1 MEYLLSF
8 LNPTSHFIHIEF
20 IIDRPEK
27 GDIYL
32 AIPTWRPGRYEA
44 ANFAKNIRGF
54 NIHDEAGNPV
64 LYRKVNH
71 STWKVHNQ
79 TSEYLTVSYD
89 YFAYK
94 MDAGNSWFDDQLI
107 YINFINC
114 LVYVKNRQT
123 ENCKLT
129 IDVPKDYRISC
140 GLNSEDHTIF
150 AKDYY
155 QLVDSPLI
163 ASADLQHYTYKVLEI
178 DFHVWIIGT
187 HTLNVEN
194 LLDDFRLFSEFQVSV
209 MGTFPEETY
218 HFQIILLPYKFYH
231 GVEHHNSTVIC
242 LGPGESLN
250 TDDLYRQLLG
260 VSSHE
265 LFHAWNIIKIRPKEL
280 MPYNFNEEVFFPT
293 GYVAEGFTTYYGDL
307 FLVKS
312 KVYDKAWFFN
322 ELNALFKRHFL
333 NDGRLNYSVIDSSL
347 DLWLDGYTPGI
358 PHRKSSIYV
367 EGAVIA
373 LMLDLMIRKKTESR
387 KSLDDV
393 MRALWKDFG
402 RPGIGY
408 SHQDI
413 VGICESVYG
422 QSLQTFF
429 EDFVEGTKA
438 NEYYLNELLIN
449 FGCELVETDSESM
462 LEKHFGVKVLRQNE
476 QYFVSQTA
484 LNSIGENYFSIED
497 EILSVNDQTPF
508 PEHLDVESPVR
519 FRLKRNQQVMTF
531 SLLASKETYF
541 RTFRIREIENMS
553 QSQQEHLN
561 HWLGQ

>member
-8 LNPTSHFIHIEF
+8 LNPTSHFIHIKF
-20 IIDRPEK
+20 IINSPEK

-71 STWKVHNQ
+71 STWKVNNQ
-79 TSEYLTVSYD
+79 TSESLIVSYD

-123 ENCKLT
+123 EKCTLT
-129 IDVPKDYRISC
+129 IDVPNDYRISC
-140 GLNSEDHTIF
+140 GLKSEDNTIF

-163 ASADLQHYTYKVLEI
+163 ASADLQHHSYRVFEM
-178 DFHVWIIGT
+178 DFHVWIIGN
-187 HTLNVEN
+187 HTLNIN
-194 LLDDFRLFSEFQVSV
+194 KLLDDFRLFSEFQVSV
-209 MGTFPEETY
+209 MASFPDDTY

-242 LGPGESLN
+242 LGPGETLN
-250 TDDLYRQLLG
+250 TDDLYGQLLG

-280 MPYNFNEEVFFPT
+280 MPYNFNEDVFFPT

-312 KVYDKAWFFN
+312 KVYDKAWYYN
-322 ELNALFKRHFL
+322 ELNTLFKRHFL

-367 EGAVIA
+367 EGAVVA
-373 LMLDLMIRKKTESR
+373 LMLDLMIRKKFGSR

-402 RPGIGY
+402 QPGIGY

-413 VGICESVYG
+413 VSVCETVYEE
-422 QSLQTFF
+422 SLRTFF
-429 EDFVEGTKA
+429 ADFVEGTKA
-438 NEYYLNELLIN
+438 NEYSLNELLFD
-449 FGCELVETDSESM
+449 FGCELVETESESI
-462 LEKHFGVKVLRQNE
+462 LERHFGVKVLSQNE
-476 QYFVSQTA
+476 QHFVSQTA
-484 LNSIGENYFSIED
+484 LNSIGENYFSIND
-497 EILSVNDQTPF
+497 EILAVNDKMPS
-508 PEHLDVESPVR
+508 PDHLDNGAAVR
-519 FRLKRNQQVMTF
+519 FRIKRNQQDITF
-531 SLLASKETYF
+531 SLTPSKETYF
-541 RTFRIREIENMS
+541 KTFRIREIENMS
-553 QSQQEHLN
+553 ESQQEHLN
-561 HWLGQ
+561 HWLGK